1 VPRQPKRSGQKLDE
15 QGATPKE
22 GLLPDSTLKIVDR
35 SAVMNGGGWAREFD
49 ETIPLPDGGELRT
62 LLDAGRYIE
71 ALPRAQHNRSEW
83 RTATKMLLMAAE
95 RRLPV
100 MFANVA
106 LLRALEIAKRRKS
119 RGGTHVKF
127 TQAGSEPFA

>member
-1 VPRQPKRSGQKLDE
+1 
-15 QGATPKE
+15 
-22 GLLPDSTLKIVDR
+22 
-35 SAVMNGGGWAREFD
+35 MNGSGWAREFD

-83 RTATKMLLMAAE
+83 RTATKMLLMTAE
-95 RRLPV
+95 GRLPV

-106 LLRALEIAKRRKS
+106 LLRALDIAKRRKS
-119 RGGTHVKF
+119 RDAT
-127 TQAGSEPFA
+127 

>member
-1 VPRQPKRSGQKLDE
+1 VAK
-15 QGATPKE
+15 
-22 GLLPDSTLKIVDR
+22 
-35 SAVMNGGGWAREFD
+35 
-49 ETIPLPDGGELRT
+49 LRT

-95 RRLPV
+95 GRLPV

-106 LLRALEIAKRRKS
+106 LLRALDIAKRRKC
-119 RGGTHVKF
+119 RDAT
-127 TQAGSEPFA
+127 